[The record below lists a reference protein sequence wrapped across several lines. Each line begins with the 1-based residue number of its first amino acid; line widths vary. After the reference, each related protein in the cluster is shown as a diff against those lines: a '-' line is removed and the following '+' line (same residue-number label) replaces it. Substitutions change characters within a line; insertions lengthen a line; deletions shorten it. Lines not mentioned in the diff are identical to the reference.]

1 MQIVTLQFR
10 DISTLWSFAKTLKA
24 TEFKIDT
31 KKKQITCGYDEQLIT
46 EALVFFNAKMIS
58 DTTKK

>member
-10 DISTLWSFAKTLKA
+10 DISTLWSFAKTLKGA
-24 TEFKIDT
+24 EFKVDT
-31 KKKQITCGYDEQLIT
+31 KKKQICCCYDEKLIT

-58 DTTKK
+58 DTAKK

>member
-10 DISTLWSFAKTLKA
+10 DISKLWAFAKTLK
-24 TEFKIDT
+24 TTKFKVDT
-31 KKKQITCGYDEQLIT
+31 KQRQITCDYDEELIT
-46 EALVFFNAKMIS
+46 EALVFYNAKMIS